1 MLMNKLISN
10 SNRTKLS
17 AILLLP
23 LGPSLHGTISN
34 VVSSEDMVLVSR
46 TTRSE
51 LYRRFSNHKSTSLNF
66 QNRYKI
72 E

>member
-51 LYRRFSNHKSTSLNF
+51 LTYTGLSQTTSQLP
-66 QNRYKI
+66 
-72 E
+72 